1 MEEKGE
7 KEVMDAT
14 AYICKLRNSF
24 EINFLK
30 GWKIQENEKWRFLC
44 LQGKMVINGD
54 KRRQSKCI

>member
-14 AYICKLRNSF
+14 AYICKLRSSF

-30 GWKIQENEKWRFLC
+30 DEKF
-44 LQGKMVINGD
+44 
-54 KRRQSKCI
+54 KRMKSDVFSVCRVKW